1 MEESDLQPAP
11 EFVDSVLAEQME
23 DLNAD
28 LAMYGVTMEDYLSRM
43 NQTQEEF
50 DEELRTQ
57 SEEMARYYMVY
68 GQIAKDKN
76 IEVNENSLNLLLAEY
91 EKMFGPGV
99 VTVETLNQEY
109 GEDVVNQIAL
119 EMEIT
124 KYIGE
129 HVNINYMTQE
139 EYDAAHPAET
149 EAAEAGAEEST
160 AADAAAETE
169 SAEAEESAESKAE

>member
-1 MEESDLQPAP
+1 M
-11 EFVDSVLAEQME
+11 
-23 DLNAD
+23 
-28 LAMYGVTMEDYLSRM
+28 TMTTSRM

-50 DEELRTQ
+50 DEERRTQ

-149 EAAEAGAEEST
+149 EAAESGAEEST
-160 AADAAAETE
+160 AAETE

>member
-1 MEESDLQPAP
+1 
-11 EFVDSVLAEQME
+11 
-23 DLNAD
+23 
-28 LAMYGVTMEDYLSRM
+28 MY
-43 NQTQEEF
+43 
-50 DEELRTQ
+50 
-57 SEEMARYYMVY
+57 
-68 GQIAKDKN
+68 
-76 IEVNENSLNLLLAEY
+76 
-91 EKMFGPGV
+91 GPGV

-149 EAAEAGAEEST
+149 EAAEASAEEST